1 MGPKEGSLSKAG
13 LILSIGVCLT
23 AVFWCSCQPGP
34 AQPSDVAEVRVVI
47 TRDMGNELVLD
58 EAVAVR
64 SGASALDAL
73 EEVAMV
79 ETKYGGGFVEA
90 IDGVRSQYS
99 TGTGRR
105 DWLFYM
111 NGMSAKVGARDYALC
126 DGDVEHWDF
135 RRWSFRS
142 FVPAIVGDFPQPF
155 LGGYEGRIRA
165 TVIAHAGGFGDGA
178 RELASRL
185 KGLGVESVCVRPVSE
200 LASQEKQ
207 ECNLI
212 LLGTTDL
219 ELISELGENAR
230 LGFFIECRDD
240 GLVVFDSQGQETRY
254 PLGCGFVQA
263 TQNPWNPKGIGVC
276 ENVVLVVSGMDDG
289 QVHDA
294 LALVVSGAEE
304 ARYGCAAIVID
315 GEVIKVPRC

>member
-1 MGPKEGSLSKAG
+1 M
-13 LILSIGVCLT
+13 
-23 AVFWCSCQPGP
+23 
-34 AQPSDVAEVRVVI
+34 
-47 TRDMGNELVLD
+47 
-58 EAVAVR
+58 R

-90 IDGVRSQYS
+90 IDGVGSQYS
-99 TGTGRR
+99 TGMGRR
-105 DWLFYM
+105 DWFFYM
-111 NGMSAKVGARDYALC
+111 NGMSAKFGARDYVLC

-135 RRWSFRS
+135 RSWSFRS

-155 LGGYEGRIRA
+155 LGGYQGRVPA
-165 TVIAHAGGFGDGA
+165 TVIAHGERFGDGA
-178 RELASRL
+178 RELATRL
-185 KGLGVESVCVRPVSE
+185 KGLGVELVYVRAMNE

-212 LLGTTDL
+212 LLGTADL
-219 ELISELGENAR
+219 ELISELGGNAR
-230 LGFFIECRDD
+230 LGFCIECRDG
-240 GLVVFDSQGQETRY
+240 GLVVFDSRGRETRY
-254 PLGCGFVQA
+254 PSGCGFLQA

-294 LALVVSGAEE
+294 LALLVSGAEE
-304 ARYGCAAIVID
+304 ARYACAAIVVD